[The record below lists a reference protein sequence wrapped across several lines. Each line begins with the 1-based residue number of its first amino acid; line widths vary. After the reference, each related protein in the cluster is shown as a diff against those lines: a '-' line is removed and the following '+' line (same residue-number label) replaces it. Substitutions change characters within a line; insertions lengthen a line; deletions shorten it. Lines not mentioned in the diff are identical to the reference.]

1 MGKMRLTESA
11 LHLVQ
16 SEHSDS
22 DIRVWAEVHQVLTR
36 TYHVSVIN
44 IIFFFLSH
52 CADTRHIAKRWPCIG
67 FHALSSYTT
76 AMPNGG
82 NLCSP
87 ASSRRSRWQVRTRRT
102 RYCLALTS
110 TFSVRYIYIYIYNI
124 TIYNVNSTYAAA
136 TPPLTRTRDALLP
149 APFHLALLLLSCNN
163 ITDRALKSAATSTDI
178 SFRLAKR
185 DNVRYLSITIAQVKA
200 TGVSR

>member
-1 MGKMRLTESA
+1 MALYWFPRPFLLHNCHAEWRKSLQSRVFSTFKVASA
-11 LHLVQ
+11 HEKNEILLG
-16 SEHSDS
+16 
-22 DIRVWAEVHQVLTR
+22 
-36 TYHVSVIN
+36 IN
-44 IIFFFLSH
+44 LDFLS
-52 CADTRHIAKRWPCIG
+52 K
-67 FHALSSYTT
+67 
-76 AMPNGG
+76 
-82 NLCSP
+82 
-87 ASSRRSRWQVRTRRT
+87 
-102 RYCLALTS
+102 
-110 TFSVRYIYIYIYNI
+110 IYIYIYNI

-185 DNVRYLSITIAQVKA
+185 DNARYLSITIAQVKA